1 MPAPVKNCTLFCPAT
16 LLLSCLLPCELP
28 LMPPSVSYAA
38 GEDTASHIFMSRQSP
53 AWAAAEEAAGPLFQ
67 LKSTQHLPGELCR
80 SCSSKPQSSRPV
92 QITKKGQAP
101 FQMPEK
107 AALPHA
113 AYKGSSTAA
122 DEPLAVPLADGDT
135 GNASD
140 AATET
145 AALQT
150 SKAAQMPE
158 EMVSEELA
166 QKLLLLVLP
175 DAGKKPHPVSLAY
188 TPADT
193 TEKILLSG
201 GTSAMRPVMPEED
214 RRQKERQAGSPC
226 SMKDMAA
233 VLHILYS
240 GRAVTED
247 DVLSLLG
254 SAPGVL
260 LMASSEYAGD
270 AAGKGKQAEGSAETA
285 RQLLIVITEPD
296 CLFCRQAQRYLTGR
310 KLPFPVLFLPA
321 GSSVSARNFY
331 EKALLHAGSAAADA
345 DSRRDAVSA
354 WLAKTEDW
362 LMQKSG
368 TGTVSLPAFIWIA
381 DGTARMRNLSSKAL
395 QCLVAAMTW
404 RYERMMLH
412 AGRETAQVAQ

>member
-1 MPAPVKNCTLFCPAT
+1 MPAPVKNRTLFCPVA

-28 LMPPSVSYAA
+28 LMPSSVSYAA
-38 GEDTASHIFMSRQSP
+38 GEDAASRVFVSRQSQ

-107 AALPHA
+107 AVLPHA

-122 DEPLAVPLADGDT
+122 DEPLAVPLADGDA
-135 GNASD
+135 GSASD

-150 SKAAQMPE
+150 SKGQMPE

-193 TEKILLSG
+193 AEKKLLSG

-214 RRQKERQAGSPC
+214 GRQKERPSC
-226 SMKDMAA
+226 RSYSMKDMAI
-233 VLHILYS
+233 VLHSLYS

-247 DVLSLLG
+247 DVLNLLG

-270 AAGKGKQAEGSAETA
+270 AAGKGNQAEESAETA

-362 LMQKSG
+362 LVQKSG

-395 QCLVAAMTW
+395 QCLVTAMTW